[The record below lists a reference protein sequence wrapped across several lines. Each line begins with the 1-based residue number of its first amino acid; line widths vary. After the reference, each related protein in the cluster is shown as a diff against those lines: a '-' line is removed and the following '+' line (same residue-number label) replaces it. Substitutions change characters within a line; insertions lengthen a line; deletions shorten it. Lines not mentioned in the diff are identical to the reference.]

1 MQTSETLGNFAEA
14 MAKVQSELR
23 PAAMNATNPFLK
35 NRYADLGSVV
45 DAVQKLAASHGLS
58 VIQMAFSTSDAV
70 GITTRILHTSGE
82 WVEGELAFPLAEE
95 RGKSMAQMAGGL
107 ITYMRRY
114 ALASA
119 FGVVSDEDTD
129 GGHGAKPEQAQ
140 QAKAQPKK
148 QAAQAYTPAFLTYA
162 VKELGLNEG
171 EIINRLA
178 AQYPV
183 PTADKTEA
191 KARFDWLKAQ
201 IEQGL

>member
-1 MQTSETLGNFAEA
+1 MQTSETLGKLAEA

-95 RGKSMAQMAGGL
+95 RGKSTAQMAGG
-107 ITYMRRY
+107 R
-114 ALASA
+114 
-119 FGVVSDEDTD
+119 
-129 GGHGAKPEQAQ
+129 
-140 QAKAQPKK
+140 
-148 QAAQAYTPAFLTYA
+148 
-162 VKELGLNEG
+162 VKYLRAG
-171 EIINRLA
+171 
-178 AQYPV
+178 
-183 PTADKTEA
+183 
-191 KARFDWLKAQ
+191 
-201 IEQGL
+201 